1 MRRSISS
8 ALTFFYKVVC
18 LTIWMGLGFYALT
31 EMLIR
36 LDALEAQKAL
46 PLFGVI
52 WLIGLGL
59 LWWTNLS
66 LKKVEIEGEVLHVSN
81 YLKTIEVRLNNIVLA
96 KEIIG
101 RGNLPRYR
109 VKLELN
115 IDTEFG
121 KNIFFVPNFEFDLP
135 KFLEMLE
142 TSRRHSSTRLG

>member
-1 MRRSISS
+1 MRRRISS

-18 LTIWMGLGFYALT
+18 LTVWGGLGLYTLPRMLVRLNVPETRQALL
-31 EMLIR
+31 MFMI
-36 LDALEAQKAL
+36 
-46 PLFGVI
+46 I
-52 WLIGLGL
+52 WPIGLGL
-59 LWWTNLS
+59 LWWTNLP

-81 YLKTIEVRLNNIVLA
+81 YLKSIEVRLNNIDLA

-121 KNIFFVPNFEFDLP
+121 KNIFFVPNLEFDLP
-135 KFLEMLE
+135 KFREMLE